1 MSETARHGGVS
12 GAQRGDTHV
21 ADRPAGSLAL
31 DLTGDLPCASC
42 GYNLRGLS
50 VRGNCPEC
58 GVPVRA
64 TILARIDPRATEIQ
78 PIPRPRLVAVG
89 VMCWS
94 VGALAAAC
102 FTWLIQ
108 ISHVAELMRGATWN
122 VSWCPGAGVLAI
134 LVSGLGALTL
144 ARPHTGIPA
153 RNIVLAL
160 IAGGAYVPLAWLHWQ
175 IVGVLDSVAPPP
187 YFARG
192 GIVEDLVAD
201 RLYLRLA
208 MSGVMAVMVLC
219 LRPNLRLLVARS
231 LVLRTGRVDRQ
242 TMYAVLAS
250 VAVVALGD
258 VMGLLAGVL
267 RGPLGDVTAI
277 SSLFLV
283 AVGSMLLTIGLAGLV
298 IDSWRL
304 LPVLLRRPLALG
316 DVFGGDEPETPEGGR

>member
-1 MSETARHGGVS
+1 MSETAPHAGVS
-12 GAQRGDTHV
+12 GDRRGKTHV
-21 ADRPAGSLAL
+21 SDRRAGSLSL

-78 PIPRPRLVAVG
+78 PIPRPRFVAAG

-108 ISHVAELMRGATWN
+108 IAHVAELMRGATWN
-122 VSWCPGAGVLAI
+122 VSWCRWVGVLAI

-144 ARPHTGIPA
+144 VRPHAGIPA
-153 RNIVLAL
+153 RNVALAL
-160 IAGGAYVPLAWLHWQ
+160 IAAAAYVPLAWLHWQ
-175 IVGVLDSVAPPP
+175 VVGVMDAIAPPP
-187 YFARG
+187 YFAHG
-192 GIVEDLVAD
+192 VIVEELAVD
-201 RLYLRLA
+201 RLCLRLA

-231 LVLRTGRVDRQ
+231 MVLRTVRVDRQ

-250 VAVVALGD
+250 VAVIALGD
-258 VMGLLAGVL
+258 LMGLLTGVL
-267 RGPLGDVTAI
+267 RGPIGDVTAI

-283 AVGSMLLTIGLAGLV
+283 AVGSMLLTIALAGLV

-316 DVFGGDEPETPEGGR
+316 DVFGASEPGEGGR

>member
-1 MSETARHGGVS
+1 MSETARHEGVS
-12 GAQRGDTHV
+12 GERRGDAHV
-21 ADRPAGSLAL
+21 AERPAGSLAL

-78 PIPRPRLVAVG
+78 PIPRPRLVAAG
-89 VMCWS
+89 VMCW
-94 VGALAAAC
+94 ALGGLTAAC
-102 FTWLIQ
+102 LTWLIQ
-108 ISHVAELMRGATWN
+108 GSHVAELMRGAAWN
-122 VSWCPGAGVLAI
+122 VAWCRWASVVAL

-144 ARPHTGIPA
+144 ARPHAGIPV
-153 RNIVLAL
+153 RNVVLAL
-160 IAGGAYVPLAWLHWQ
+160 IAAAAYVPLAGLHWLV
-175 IVGVLDSVAPPP
+175 VGVLDTIAPPP

-192 GIVEDLVAD
+192 GAVEELAID

-258 VMGLLAGVL
+258 AMGLLAGVL
-267 RGPLGDVTAI
+267 RGPIGDVTAV

-283 AVGSMLLTIGLAGLV
+283 AVGSMLLTIGLAGLL

-316 DVFGGDEPETPEGGR
+316 DVFGGDEPEPTGGGR

>member
-1 MSETARHGGVS
+1 MSETARHGGGSGERRS
-12 GAQRGDTHV
+12 GAHV
-21 ADRPAGSLAL
+21 AERPAGSLAL

-78 PIPRPRLVAVG
+78 PIPRPRLVAAG
-89 VMCWS
+89 VMCWAL
-94 VGALAAAC
+94 GALAAAC
-102 FTWLIQ
+102 LTWMIQ
-108 ISHVAELMRGATWN
+108 VAHVAELMRGAAWN
-122 VSWCPGAGVLAI
+122 VSWCRWASVLAL

-144 ARPHTGIPA
+144 ARPHPGITA
-153 RNIVLAL
+153 RNVVLAL
-160 IAGGAYVPLAWLHWQ
+160 IAAAAYAPLAWLHWQ
-175 IVGVLDSVAPPP
+175 VVGVLDAIAPPP

-192 GIVEDLVAD
+192 GTVEELAFD

-258 VMGLLAGVL
+258 AMGLLAEVL
-267 RGPLGDVTAI
+267 RGPLRDVTAI

-283 AVGSMLLTIGLAGLV
+283 AVGSMLLTIGLAGLL

-316 DVFGGDEPETPEGGR
+316 DVFGGDEPEPTGGGR